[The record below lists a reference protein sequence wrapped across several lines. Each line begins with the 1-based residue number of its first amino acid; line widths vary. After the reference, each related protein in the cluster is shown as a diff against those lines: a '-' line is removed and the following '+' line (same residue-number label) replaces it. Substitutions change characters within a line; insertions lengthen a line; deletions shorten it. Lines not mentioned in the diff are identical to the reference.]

1 MDAIRKA
8 KTDYATA
15 SRALLTAV
23 HTKDYPTMASA
34 YVGRK
39 RAMAALRTVAQQAK
53 AAKAQNAKK

>member
-15 SRALLTAV
+15 SRALVSAA
-23 HTKDYPTMASA
+23 HSKDYSSIASA

-39 RAMAALRTVAQQAK
+39 RAMAALRTVVQQAK
-53 AAKAQNAKK
+53 AAKALSTKK